1 MSVHSSP
8 NTLIMSVH
16 SSHNTFPD
24 DGLVELVTV
33 LTAVT
38 DHRPRVLTV
47 CGGTKLPSGQ
57 LTPIHHSLQAGVK
70 DWVRSQTAQPMGYV
84 EQLYTFVD
92 GERKNAQGMP
102 ILYVSYLGLVKEATE
117 NSLNPDATWK
127 DWYDYFPWEDRR
139 NSSEPT
145 KILAGLY
152 AWVDAGSDAQERQ
165 ERLRRVQLCW
175 GLSPYTWSEE
185 QVLLRYELLYEAGL
199 VAESPWQNPNFE
211 LHHTGR
217 HMQHSHRRVL
227 ATALARLRAKI
238 KYRPVIFELMANEF
252 TLLQLQKT
260 VEALSGQEL
269 HKQNFRRQVQQQ
281 NLIEAIEGRFAH
293 ERGRPA
299 QLYRFKDTVLL
310 ERLLSNTRLPVSK

>member
-1 MSVHSSP
+1 MSIHSST
-8 NTLIMSVH
+8 NTPQQ
-16 SSHNTFPD
+16 T
-24 DGLVELVTV
+24 DGLVDLVTV
-33 LTAVT
+33 LAAVT
-38 DHRPRVLTV
+38 DHKARILTV
-47 CGGTKLPSGQ
+47 SGGDKLPSGQ

-70 DWVRSQTAQPMGYV
+70 DWVRTQTAQPMGYV

-102 ILYVSYLGLVKEATE
+102 VLYVSYLGLVKEATAH
-117 NSLNPDATWK
+117 SLNPDATWQ

-139 NSSEPT
+139 HSGEPIE
-145 KILAGLY
+145 ILSGLY
-152 AWVDAGSDAQERQ
+152 AWVDAGNDTQERQ

-175 GLSPYTWSEE
+175 GLPPYSWSEE
-185 QVLLRYELLYEAGL
+185 LVLLRYELLYETGL
-199 VAESPWQNPNFE
+199 VAESPWQNPNFAF
-211 LHHTGR
+211 HHTGR
-217 HMQHSHRRVL
+217 FMQHSHRRVL

-238 KYRPVIFELMANEF
+238 KYRPVIFELMADEF
-252 TLLQLQKT
+252 TLFQLQKS
-260 VEALSGQEL
+260 VEELSGQEL